1 MRSFRQKVLS
11 AAAWIGLA
19 SLGITAPLAISTD
32 AKAMTV
38 QPVVVDLRTGGR
50 QMSAL
55 VTVENSFATPL
66 PVELRVREAK
76 FELLGLQQTEV
87 ESNDLLVFPPQA
99 LIPPGQSQSFRIQWV
114 GDPQIGG
121 SKHYFITV
129 AQLPVQLPEGQ
140 NAIQIL
146 YNFQVIASVGAAA
159 SKPALRVVSAAI
171 EANAAGV
178 GRPVI
183 NIENAGANYGYL
195 ADGQVR
201 IVQKDATGKEV
212 FRRVFS
218 PAEVQQNLGFGL
230 VPAGQKRQMTLPID
244 LPTAEGT
251 VDVDFTP
258 PR

>member
-1 MRSFRQKVLS
+1 MRAFNQNSL
-11 AAAWIGLA
+11 AAIFLLGVAAIA
-19 SLGITAPLAISTD
+19 SLSVVSVPNVAQ
-32 AKAMTV
+32 AMTV
-38 QPVVVDLRTGGR
+38 QPVVIDLRTGGR

-66 PVELRVREAK
+66 PVELTVREAK
-76 FELLGLQQTEV
+76 FELNGLQQTEV

-114 GDPQIGG
+114 GDPQISG

-159 SKPALRVVSAAI
+159 SRPALRITESKI
-171 EANAAGV
+171 EANAAGIP
-178 GRPVI
+178 RPVI
-183 NIENAGANYGYL
+183 RIDNTGANYGYL

-230 VPAGQKRQMTLPID
+230 VPAGEKRQMTLPID

>member
-1 MRSFRQKVLS
+1 MAVF
-11 AAAWIGLA
+11 
-19 SLGITAPLAISTD
+19 APNVAT
-32 AKAMTV
+32 AMTV

-55 VTVENSFATPL
+55 VTVENSFSTPL
-66 PVELRVREAK
+66 PVELRVREAT

-114 GDPQIGG
+114 GDPALSG

-146 YNFQVIASVGAAA
+146 YNFQVIASVGSAG
-159 SKPALRVVSAAI
+159 SKPALRVTSAKI
-171 EANAAGV
+171 EPNAAGI
-178 GRPVI
+178 GRPVV
-183 NIENAGANYGYL
+183 NIENLGENYGYL

-201 IVQKDATGKEV
+201 IIQKDATGKEV

-230 VPAGQKRQMTLPID
+230 VPAGQKRQMNLPID
-244 LPTAEGT
+244 LPTTEGT

>member
-1 MRSFRQKVLS
+1 MKFALGKFLAGATYAGFTALS
-11 AAAWIGLA
+11 AMAGVGLPT
-19 SLGITAPLAISTD
+19 TAT
-32 AKAMTV
+32 AMTV

-66 PVELRVREAK
+66 PVELRVREAR
-76 FELLGLQQTEV
+76 FELLGLQQTEF

-114 GDPQIGG
+114 GDPQISG

-146 YNFQVIASVGAAA
+146 YNFQVIASVGAVA
-159 SKPALRVVSAAI
+159 SRPALRVLNATI
-171 EANAAGV
+171 ESNAVGI

-183 NIENAGANYGYL
+183 NLENTGANYGYL

-201 IVQKDATGKEV
+201 IVQKDPSGKEV
-212 FRRVFS
+212 YRRVFS

-230 VPAGQKRQMTLPID
+230 VPAGEKRKMTLPID
-244 LPTAEGT
+244 LPIAEGT
-251 VDVDFTP
+251 IDVDFTP

>member
-1 MRSFRQKVLS
+1 MSYIRSKAMS
-11 AAAWIGLA
+11 AIVWT
-19 SLGITAPLAISTD
+19 GIAAISAITMVS
-32 AKAMTV
+32 APNVATAMTV

-66 PVELRVREAK
+66 PVELRVREAR
-76 FELLGLQQTEV
+76 FELTGLQQTEI

-114 GDPQIGG
+114 GDPQITG

-159 SKPALRVVSAAI
+159 SKPSLRVTSATI
-171 EANAAGV
+171 SPNTAGV

-183 NIENAGANYGYL
+183 NIENMGANYGYL

-201 IVQKDATGKEV
+201 IVQKDASGKEV
-212 FRRVFS
+212 FRRVYS

-230 VPAGQKRQMTLPID
+230 VPAGQKREMTLPID
-244 LPTAEGT
+244 LPTTEGT